1 MRESNT
7 IDSRIL
13 LLTTLLKLS
22 QSHTI
27 DTLRYYIKKMKLT
40 KPRLALICGIL
51 CISIF
56 PILVKLKLAPGLISA
71 FYRMTFAVLFLLPYV
86 LYTKNFKLPSI
97 KLLLLAIICGVLFA
111 SDVAVWN
118 IAIQDS
124 SATQASLLTNLSPLW
139 VGLGSFFFLKTKPAT
154 NFWIGTIVSLF
165 GMVTLVG
172 FGFFLELNFDQAFL
186 FAVLSGIL
194 YSIYLMV
201 SKNVLSKVDVISF
214 MTISLIASSLYLGV
228 LCYSLEEPFSG
239 FTNTGWFVLVLQ
251 AVICQLCA
259 WLSIS
264 YATQH
269 MRSTRISLSLL
280 SQAVITSVLAWL
292 FLDEQITL
300 QMIFGGIILLLG
312 IRITFYDKTIS
323 LNRIF
328 TKN

>member
-1 MRESNT
+1 
-7 IDSRIL
+7 
-13 LLTTLLKLS
+13 
-22 QSHTI
+22 
-27 DTLRYYIKKMKLT
+27 MKLT

-56 PILVKLKLAPGLISA
+56 PILVKLKLTPGLISA
-71 FYRMTFAVLFLLPYV
+71 FYRMFFAVVLLLPYV
-86 LYTKNFKLPSI
+86 LLTKNFKLPKPKFI
-97 KLLLLAIICGVLFA
+97 ALAALCGVLFS

-139 VGLGSFFFLKTKPAT
+139 VGIGSFFFLKVKPAT

-172 FGFFLELNFDQAFL
+172 FSFFMELNFDHAFL

-194 YSIYLMV
+194 YSIYLLV
-201 SKNVLSKVDVISF
+201 SKNVLSEVDVLSF
-214 MTISLIASSLYLGV
+214 MTISLFTSSIYLGI
-228 LCYSLEEPFSG
+228 LCYSLDQPFTG
-239 FTNTGWFVLVLQ
+239 FPNTGWFVLVLQ

-269 MRSTRISLSLL
+269 MRATRVSLSLL
-280 SQAVITSVLAWL
+280 SQAVITSILAWL
-292 FLDEQITL
+292 FLEEQITL
-300 QMIFGGIILLLG
+300 QMVLGGIILLFG
-312 IRITFYDKTIS
+312 IRITFYDKTILLKRLFS
-323 LNRIF
+323 
-328 TKN
+328 KN

>member
-1 MRESNT
+1 
-7 IDSRIL
+7 
-13 LLTTLLKLS
+13 
-22 QSHTI
+22 
-27 DTLRYYIKKMKLT
+27 MKLT

-71 FYRMTFAVLFLLPYV
+71 FYRMTFALILLLPYV
-86 LYTKNFKLPSI
+86 LFTKNFQLPTL
-97 KLLLLAIICGVLFA
+97 KFTLLAMLCGILFS

-139 VGLGSFFFLKTKPAT
+139 VGIGSFLFLKSKPAT
-154 NFWIGTIVSLF
+154 NFWIGTVVSLF

-172 FGFFLELNFDQAFL
+172 FSFFMELNFDQAFL

-194 YSIYLMV
+194 YSIYLLV
-201 SKNVLSKVDVISF
+201 SKNVLSEIDVLSF
-214 MTISLIASSLYLGV
+214 MTISLIASSIYLGI
-228 LCYSLEEPFSG
+228 LCYSLNEPFTG
-239 FTNTGWFVLVLQ
+239 FSDTGWFILVLQ
-251 AVICQLCA
+251 ALICQLCA

-269 MRSTRISLSLL
+269 MRATRVSLSLL

-292 FLDEQITL
+292 FLEEQITL
-300 QMIFGGIILLLG
+300 QMVFGGIILLFG
-312 IRITFYDKTIS
+312 IRITFYDKTITFKKLFS
-323 LNRIF
+323 
-328 TKN
+328 